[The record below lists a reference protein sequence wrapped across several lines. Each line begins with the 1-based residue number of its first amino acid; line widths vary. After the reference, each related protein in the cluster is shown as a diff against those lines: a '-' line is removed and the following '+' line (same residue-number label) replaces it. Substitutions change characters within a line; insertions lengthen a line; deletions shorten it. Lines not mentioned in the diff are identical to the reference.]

1 MKPLSISHSSASLL
15 DNFKNPQIAR
25 GLLEKINSCTTAA
38 TLMEVCGTHTVAL
51 FAAGIR
57 QGLSER
63 IHLASGPGC
72 PVCVTPVESI
82 EKAIGLACRSN
93 TVLFCFGDMVKVPGA
108 SGSLESARAN
118 RKARVKVMYSP
129 LEALEFA
136 RHEPRTDVVLFG
148 VGFETT
154 IPLFASLV
162 QRAVAHRVKNLYL
175 LTAFRLIPP
184 ALEALVSSG
193 DVRIDG
199 FLLPGHVSSI
209 IGADVYRFMAE
220 RYYVPGVIAGFE
232 AVDLCEGILLLL
244 DMIRRREPAIKNQ
257 YTRFV
262 SPLGNRRAQD
272 LIASVFTTCDSHWR
286 GLGEIRNSG
295 VRLAGDFSRFD
306 AEALIDFEI
315 GTASE
320 PDGCRCGEVI
330 TGKRTPT
337 GCALFGAACTP
348 AHPVGPCM
356 VSREG
361 TCAAYYHY
369 GGR

>member
-1 MKPLSISHSSASLL
+1 
-15 DNFKNPQIAR
+15 
-25 GLLEKINSCTTAA
+25 
-38 TLMEVCGTHTVAL
+38 MEVCGTHTVAL